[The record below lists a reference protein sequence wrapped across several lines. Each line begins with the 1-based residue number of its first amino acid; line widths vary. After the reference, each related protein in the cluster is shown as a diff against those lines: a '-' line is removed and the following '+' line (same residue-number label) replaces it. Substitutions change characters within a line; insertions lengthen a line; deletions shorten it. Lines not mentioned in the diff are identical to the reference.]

1 MREAIE
7 AKQSEAGAVVVV
19 TGACGDIGT
28 AIVSRCLAEGCRVAA
43 LDRDAQRLRA
53 NCEALDAAA
62 GALLALPCDVSDEAA
77 TSRAAEA
84 VMSHWGEL
92 RVLVNNAAGV
102 TPTAAIGE
110 LTSEQWRQ
118 TLDVNLTGAWLMAR
132 AVLPHML
139 RTGGVVLNVASQ
151 LGHVAASGR
160 GAYGVSKA
168 GLLALTRAIAVDYA
182 DRGIRALSLSP
193 GAVLTGRVIDRYGG
207 AAHAGVQLAHKY
219 PLGRLGTPAEV
230 AEAAWFLV
238 SGRCGFMTGT
248 DLLMDGGYTA
258 V

>member
-1 MREAIE
+1 ME
-7 AKQSEAGAVVVV
+7 AKQAGTGAVVVV
-19 TGACGDIGT
+19 TGACGDIGM

-43 LDRDAQRLRA
+43 LDRDARRLRA
-53 NCEALDAAA
+53 NCEAQDAAA
-62 GALLALPCDVSDEAA
+62 DALLALQCDVSDEAA
-77 TSRAAEA
+77 TLRATEAIMSR
-84 VMSHWGEL
+84 WGQL
-92 RVLVNNAAGV
+92 RILVNNAAGV
-102 TPTAAIGE
+102 TPTAVVGE

-118 TLDVNLTGAWLMAR
+118 TLDINLTGAWLMAR

-139 RTGGVVLNVASQ
+139 HTGGVVLNIASQ
-151 LGHVAASGR
+151 LGHVGASGR

-182 DRGIRALSLSP
+182 DHGIRALSLSP

-207 AAHAGVQLAHKY
+207 VAQAGAQLAHKY

-258 V
+258 I